1 MAGQLVGLFEQF
13 SPRLKAL
20 PEEYRKHINEIMFA
34 MRDGKI
40 SVAVGTP
47 NISTFRD
54 IVTGAH
60 PLDSSL
66 YSENNNRFGV
76 DLDNLHDDSDTY
88 RIYVT
93 NRTTNRNETFFIG
106 YYVKKENGG
115 FTTRKEYYKMENIKG
130 TIAIRRFDET
140 NTQIGYETESST
152 DSWKGPMSIE
162 NVAKANGLFYH
173 FMKKNEKDQTY
184 IRIVDETV

>member
-20 PEEYRKHINEIMFA
+20 PEEQRKHINELMFA

-40 SVAVGTP
+40 SVAVGTS

-54 IVTGAH
+54 IVTGTR

-76 DLDNLHDDSDTY
+76 DLDNLHDSGDTY

-93 NRTTNRNETFFIG
+93 NRTTNRNQTFFIG
-106 YYVKKENGG
+106 YYIKKENGG

-130 TIAIRRFDET
+130 TIAIRRFDEENNQGT
-140 NTQIGYETESST
+140 AYSDLLKNIGDISV
-152 DSWKGPMSIE
+152 PF
-162 NVAKANGLFYH
+162 V
-173 FMKKNEKDQTY
+173 KKDRDHVFHLYVIKTKKRDIYNNNK
-184 IRIVDETV
+184 I